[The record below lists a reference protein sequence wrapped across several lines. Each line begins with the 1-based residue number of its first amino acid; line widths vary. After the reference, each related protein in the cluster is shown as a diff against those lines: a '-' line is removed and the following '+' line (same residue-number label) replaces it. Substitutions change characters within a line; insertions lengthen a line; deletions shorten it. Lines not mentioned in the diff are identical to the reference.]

1 MLQIAAG
8 KGSNTRM
15 ILSIT
20 PNPALDR
27 TLVVPKYGEGGV
39 FRPQQQIAGAGGK
52 GINVARAAV
61 ALGSEA
67 TALGFLAGHTG
78 KLFAEFSEREHI
90 KSRWTWLREG
100 ETRTCIVLLDPA
112 ARRTSVINEFGP
124 PASAED
130 WHALQADA
138 LLEAKHA
145 STICVCGSLPAG
157 SPINAF
163 RTLIAALRDTGK
175 PVWADTS
182 GAALDAALMPGVNIK
197 ISHDEAAEL
206 LGTPIETAEE
216 TAQATEELSRRIGG
230 AKAIITMSARG
241 AAGRDDTGAWQV
253 SAAKTDVVSTLGC
266 GDSFL
271 AGLLVAFERGDNMAD
286 ALKQASAAGTAN
298 ALSIG
303 GGRFTYDDFLRITD
317 QTHVEPI

>member
-27 TLVVPKYGEGGV
+27 TLVVPRYGEGGV

-90 KSRWTWLREG
+90 KSRWTWLHDG
-100 ETRTCIVLLDPA
+100 ETRTCIVLLDPG

-216 TAQATEELSRRIGG
+216 AAQATEELSRRIGG
-230 AKAIITMSARG
+230 AKAIIIKAVVESTTNYTVLDVNEGTEKREADAYISAY
-241 AAGRDDTGAWQV
+241 
-253 SAAKTDVVSTLGC
+253 AKGGKPIGEFSSQAQALDK
-266 GDSFL
+266 
-271 AGLLVAFERGDNMAD
+271 AFELCPEG
-286 ALKQASAAGTAN
+286 
-298 ALSIG
+298 
-303 GGRFTYDDFLRITD
+303 
-317 QTHVEPI
+317 